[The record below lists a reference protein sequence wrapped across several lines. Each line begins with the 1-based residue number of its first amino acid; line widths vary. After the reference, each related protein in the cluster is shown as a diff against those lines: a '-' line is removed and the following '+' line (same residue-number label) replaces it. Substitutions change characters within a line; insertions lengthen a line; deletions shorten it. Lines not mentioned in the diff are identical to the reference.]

1 MRIAFFGSPAAA
13 LPSLKKLLET
23 GHEVVLVVTQP
34 DRPAGRGK
42 STSAPPVKEFALG
55 RGLPV
60 RQPARVRSE
69 TAFLDELRAAA
80 PEVNVVVA
88 YGQILPAA
96 VIGLPRWKSVNLH
109 FSLLP
114 RYRGAAPVEW
124 AILNGERTTGISIF
138 ELNEKMDEGDIL
150 AREEIEIRP
159 RETAGELEARL
170 AVAGADLLAAALD
183 RIDILPRV
191 PQDHGLATFAPRLKK
206 DQGRIDW
213 AKSPEE
219 IDRMTRAFS
228 PWPGAFTFWKGE
240 RLIVHAGRASGEDA
254 SCGAPG
260 RVAAASGTGIA
271 VCCGAGSVFVI
282 ERLQRENKK
291 ALEAAV
297 FLRGTRL
304 GAGDRLG

>member
-1 MRIAFFGSPAAA
+1 
-13 LPSLKKLLET
+13 
-23 GHEVVLVVTQP
+23 
-34 DRPAGRGK
+34 
-42 STSAPPVKEFALG
+42 
-55 RGLPV
+55 
-60 RQPARVRSE
+60 
-69 TAFLDELRAAA
+69 
-80 PEVNVVVA
+80 
-88 YGQILPAA
+88 
-96 VIGLPRWKSVNLH
+96 
-109 FSLLP
+109 
-114 RYRGAAPVEW
+114 
-124 AILNGERTTGISIF
+124 
-138 ELNEKMDEGDIL
+138 MDEGDIL

-240 RLIVHAGRASGEDA
+240 RLIVHAGRAGGEDA

-304 GAGDRLG
+304 GPGDRLG